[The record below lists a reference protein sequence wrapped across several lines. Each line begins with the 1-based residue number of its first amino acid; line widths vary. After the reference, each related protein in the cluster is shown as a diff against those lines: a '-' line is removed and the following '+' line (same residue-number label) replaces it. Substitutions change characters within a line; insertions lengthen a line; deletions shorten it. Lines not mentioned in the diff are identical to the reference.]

1 MKGKYRITVAGKILI
16 AQIFISFMGWL
27 VGFTWGLHAENKN
40 LSVLLN
46 KKSTVSAQKSAADS
60 DLVSRTSNNA
70 LMQVKETGT
79 KDSVVLNTCI
89 SSFSTSLTVSTPE
102 RNNNIEICTK
112 AINGKIL
119 MPGEAFSFNQ
129 VVGERTKEKGYMEAP
144 AIIDN
149 RIEPSVGGGIC
160 QATSTLYDAVLLAG
174 IKNIER
180 THHSLPVSYVKPGLD
195 ATVEWGNI
203 DFKFTNTLEYPISIE
218 GYVQNKELYV
228 NIYSNPN
235 LSNKKYTIE
244 NVINGVNGATTE
256 VIRKTYENGVVT
268 NIEHISSDEYMNG
281 NLN

>member
-16 AQIFISFMGWL
+16 AQLFISFMGWL
-27 VGFTWGLHAENKN
+27 IGFTWGLHAENKN

-46 KKSTVSAQKSAADS
+46 KKSTVSAKNSNAIDS
-60 DLVSRTSNNA
+60 DLVSKTSA
-70 LMQVKETGT
+70 SAPIQVKEAGT
-79 KDSVVLNTCI
+79 KDSIILNTCI
-89 SSFSTSLTVSTPE
+89 SSANTSLTNSTPE
-102 RNNNIEICTK
+102 RSNNIEICAK
-112 AINGKIL
+112 AINGKLI
-119 MPGEAFSFNQ
+119 MPGEVFSFNQ
-129 VVGERTKEKGYMEAP
+129 VVGERTKEKGYLEAP

-160 QATSTLYDAVLLAG
+160 QVTSTLYDAVLMAG
-174 IKNIER
+174 IKNIDR
-180 THHSLPVSYVKPGLD
+180 THHSIPVSYVKPGLD

-218 GYVQNKELYV
+218 GYVQNTELYI

-235 LSNKKYTIE
+235 LNKKKYTIE
-244 NVINGVNGATTE
+244 NVPGVNGANTE

-268 NIEHISSDEYMNG
+268 NIENISSDEYMNG